1 MDLRRTE
8 KMIWR
13 FIWKA
18 TDSAEHDWTHGLDRD
33 SIRNSFIDM
42 GWMKTKAQEKRFEIA
57 IERVRAKVWKQT

>member
-1 MDLRRTE
+1 MDLRKTE

-18 TDSAEHDWTHGLDRD
+18 TSQGLDISHGLDRD